1 MNIFYA
7 CLCLV
12 SSFLIVI
19 IEVESQKNS
28 RIFVGDGIIS
38 KRSFLYH
45 PRNIYRQRHPRRQKV
60 QPSKPTSLQSIVHGK
75 ETPGYGRDVIRRIDY
90 DIPPNRLL
98 MPRLRI
104 PTYIFNFYSTDP
116 SAIFVMKR
124 IYQIHSLIPALCL
137 IALIQHATGFA
148 VSGRQSQLAEQ
159 IRYDLHSRNDPL
171 LSYLKP
177 NPDEALLYDLLKVN
191 NNKTKISL
199 TNLNDDKLH
208 NDDEPSLE
216 SLLDDKKNTFGDAYN
231 LSQIAGL
238 DLKDLIEKVTGDIVN
253 HSSQNYTP
261 NSKEMSKEGIN
272 NSDMNL
278 QYILNRSQEIMPQ
291 NISTLAS
298 QIFEEK
304 KSDSTKFKF
313 FPCTLDEPKNLSEG
327 NMLSRLL
334 KDRLNHEKP
343 DSLLETI
350 LRSTPSQSRRNSS
363 SVDLNGPF
371 PRRALND
378 NTPLSLANFFTQIKP
393 GPSPYW
399 APLLSA
405 SKTKRSAGISP
416 YWELSQQIARQR
428 KDGIKL
434 NEAIIH
440 SLKQRFQKFLIV
452 DNDLFTRK
460 RIDDLMRS
468 NSTLFKSILS
478 DILRKRNSETLK
490 YSPAFYVSNPEN
502 ITDEIID
509 RRARI
514 TPTQDLDLVNI
525 NNDSDWL
532 TAKDILYFYRN
543 RKSSPAI
550 IVPILEKPNILFRE
564 KLGDAQKFQSDTIS
578 EIVQNLH
585 EKSKEVKESHAL
597 NNRQLLELY
606 NAIGS
611 ITNSTAA
618 SFQPFK
624 KNITSL
630 FNQSDTFI
638 HSKTD
643 GKSQDEN
650 NVVDQIKGILNKIV
664 LNDEM
669 ITDKLVTVNGN
680 DIEKHMM
687 DHNKDD
693 SIKKWRLIMKRQKRT
708 TIWKRWS
715 NPLK

>member
-1 MNIFYA
+1 MMEPKGLSASNKEA
-7 CLCLV
+7 P
-12 SSFLIVI
+12 FL
-19 IEVESQKNS
+19 N
-28 RIFVGDGIIS
+28 
-38 KRSFLYH
+38 
-45 PRNIYRQRHPRRQKV
+45 
-60 QPSKPTSLQSIVHGK
+60 
-75 ETPGYGRDVIRRIDY
+75 
-90 DIPPNRLL
+90 
-98 MPRLRI
+98 
-104 PTYIFNFYSTDP
+104 
-116 SAIFVMKR
+116 
-124 IYQIHSLIPALCL
+124 
-137 IALIQHATGFA
+137 
-148 VSGRQSQLAEQ
+148 
-159 IRYDLHSRNDPL
+159 
-171 LSYLKP
+171 
-177 NPDEALLYDLLKVN
+177 EAFF
-191 NNKTKISL
+191 S
-199 TNLNDDKLH
+199 
-208 NDDEPSLE
+208 
-216 SLLDDKKNTFGDAYN
+216 KKNTFGDAYN

-291 NISTLAS
+291 NISALAS

-304 KSDSTKFKF
+304 RVIVQNSSSSLAPVINVFNFNIYVMNPSQSKNKQTPPKEV
-313 FPCTLDEPKNLSEG
+313 DEPKNLSEG

-514 TPTQDLDLVNI
+514 TPTQDLDL
-525 NNDSDWL
+525 
-532 TAKDILYFYRN
+532 
-543 RKSSPAI
+543 
-550 IVPILEKPNILFRE
+550 E
-564 KLGDAQKFQSDTIS
+564 
-578 EIVQNLH
+578 
-585 EKSKEVKESHAL
+585 
-597 NNRQLLELY
+597 
-606 NAIGS
+606 
-611 ITNSTAA
+611 
-618 SFQPFK
+618 
-624 KNITSL
+624 
-630 FNQSDTFI
+630 
-638 HSKTD
+638 
-643 GKSQDEN
+643 
-650 NVVDQIKGILNKIV
+650 
-664 LNDEM
+664 
-669 ITDKLVTVNGN
+669 
-680 DIEKHMM
+680 
-687 DHNKDD
+687 
-693 SIKKWRLIMKRQKRT
+693 
-708 TIWKRWS
+708 
-715 NPLK
+715 